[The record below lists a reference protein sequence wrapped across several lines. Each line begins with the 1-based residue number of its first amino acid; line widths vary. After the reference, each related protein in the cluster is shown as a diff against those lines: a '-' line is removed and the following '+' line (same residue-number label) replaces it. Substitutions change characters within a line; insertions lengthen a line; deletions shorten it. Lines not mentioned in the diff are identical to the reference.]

1 MLFRLFLPLAVAM
14 CVALPL
20 QVSAQLSPATGPE
33 PDLSPAEVVR
43 AQLAGFQADSDTG
56 IAQAFAFA
64 SPRNRSVTG
73 PVERF
78 SRMVRE
84 AYGELL
90 GHRSAELADLRQDDA
105 HTYQGVE
112 ITGADG
118 RTHLYIFILS
128 RYDLP
133 NCANCWMTDG
143 VAKRPANP
151 DAQSL

>member
-1 MLFRLFLPLAVAM
+1 MLRMLFPLAVALSI
-14 CVALPL
+14 VASPMA
-20 QVSAQLSPATGPE
+20 SAQISPATGPDPE
-33 PDLSPAEVVR
+33 LSPADVVR
-43 AQLAGFQADSDTG
+43 AQLAGFRADSDAG

-64 SPRNRSVTG
+64 SPRNRANTG

-78 SRMVRE
+78 STMVRE
-84 AYGELL
+84 AYDELL
-90 GHRSAELADLRQDDA
+90 GHRSAQLADLREDDA

-112 ITGADG
+112 ITGPDG
-118 RTHLYIFILS
+118 RTHLYVFILS

-133 NCANCWMTDG
+133 NCSNCWMTDG

>member
-1 MLFRLFLPLAVAM
+1 MVFRVLFPLVVALSITMSPLA
-14 CVALPL
+14 
-20 QVSAQLSPATGPE
+20 SAQLSPATGPD
-33 PDLSPAEVVR
+33 PDLSPDEVVR
-43 AQLAGFQADSDTG
+43 AQLAGFRADSDAG

-78 SRMVRE
+78 SEMIRE
-84 AYGELL
+84 NYDELL
-90 GHRSAELADLRQDDA
+90 GHRSAELAELREDDA

-118 RTHLYIFILS
+118 RTHLYVFILS

-133 NCANCWMTDG
+133 NCTNCWMTDG

-151 DAQSL
+151 DAQAL

>member
-1 MLFRLFLPLAVAM
+1 MLRMLFPLAVALSI
-14 CVALPL
+14 VASPMA
-20 QVSAQLSPATGPE
+20 SAQISPATGPDPE
-33 PDLSPAEVVR
+33 LSPADVVR
-43 AQLAGFQADSDTG
+43 AQLAGFRADSDAG

-64 SPRNRSVTG
+64 SPRNRSATG

-78 SRMVRE
+78 SKMIRE
-84 AYGELL
+84 AYDELL
-90 GHRSAELADLRQDDA
+90 GHRSAQLADLREDDA

-112 ITGADG
+112 ITGPDG
-118 RTHLYIFILS
+118 RTHLYVFILS

-133 NCANCWMTDG
+133 NCSNCWMTDG

>member
-1 MLFRLFLPLAVAM
+1 MVLRVLFPLAVAFSITM
-14 CVALPL
+14 SPL
-20 QVSAQLSPATGPE
+20 ASAQLSPATGPD
-33 PDLSPAEVVR
+33 PDLSPGEVVR
-43 AQLAGFQADSDTG
+43 AQLAGFRADSEAG

-78 SRMVRE
+78 SEMIRE
-84 AYGELL
+84 NYNELL
-90 GHRSAELADLRQDDA
+90 GHRSAELAELREDDA

-112 ITGADG
+112 ITGPDG
-118 RTHLYIFILS
+118 RTHLYVFILS

-133 NCANCWMTDG
+133 NCTNCWMTDG

-151 DAQSL
+151 DAQAL